1 MIMPEAEKK
10 YLVDFA
16 IRHLWHKISRM
27 YNQKANQHGM
37 TMSIGFILLNIDKE
51 GTPSTQLGPK
61 MGMEPTSLSRTLKTM
76 EEKGLI
82 RRESG
87 KVDKRKVLIFLTKEG
102 LEKRTMTRDV
112 VYDFN
117 NSLMESIPKGKLK
130 TFFEVA
136 EKLDASVDLELSK
149 IQLKSSNE

>member
-1 MIMPEAEKK
+1 MPETQNDF
-10 YLVDFA
+10 LVDFA

-27 YNQKANQHGM
+27 YNQKANEHDL
-37 TMSIGFILLNIDKE
+37 TMSIGFILMNITKE

-82 RRESG
+82 RREAG
-87 KVDKRKVLIFLTKEG
+87 IEDKRKVLIFLTDEG
-102 LEKRTMTRDV
+102 LAKRRMTRDFIF
-112 VYDFN
+112 DFN
-117 NSLMESIPKGKLK
+117 AVLMDSIPKAKLK

-136 EKLDASVDLELSK
+136 HKLDASVDQELSK
-149 IQLKSSNE
+149 IQLKLSNE

>member
-1 MIMPEAEKK
+1 MPEAEKK